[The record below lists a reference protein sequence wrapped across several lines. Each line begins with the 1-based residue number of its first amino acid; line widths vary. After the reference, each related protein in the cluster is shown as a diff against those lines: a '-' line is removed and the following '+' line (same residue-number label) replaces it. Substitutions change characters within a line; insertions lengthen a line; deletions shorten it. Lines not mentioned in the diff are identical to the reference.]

1 MRYYDSSAI
10 AKLVLAENESGALR
24 DFLGSDPKAN
34 ITSVIARTEV
44 ALAIAR
50 QRGNVERS
58 IAEAA
63 DAMQI
68 QGFTFHLV
76 DVDPEAARAAATIGS
91 AHGLRALDALHIAT
105 AMQFARRLTEVI
117 TYDERMASACRSL
130 GLPVVRPGA

>member
-1 MRYYDSSAI
+1 MRYFDSSAI
-10 AKLVLAENESGALR
+10 AKLLLAEDESGALR
-24 DFLGSDPKAN
+24 NFLGSDLTAN

-50 QRGNVERS
+50 QFVDVERS

-68 QGFTFHLV
+68 HGFTFQLV
-76 DVDPEAARAAATIGS
+76 DVDLEVARAAATIGS

-105 AMQFARRLTEVI
+105 AMQFAPRLTEVI
-117 TYDERMASACRSL
+117 TYDARMASACRAL